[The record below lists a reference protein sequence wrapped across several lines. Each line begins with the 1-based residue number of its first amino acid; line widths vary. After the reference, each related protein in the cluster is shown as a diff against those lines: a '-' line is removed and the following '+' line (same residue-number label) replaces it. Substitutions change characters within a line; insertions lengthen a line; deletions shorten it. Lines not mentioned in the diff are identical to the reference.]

1 MASNTNRTMVIAN
14 LHAEGWRETA
24 RRVYRRVRNS
34 AMRHMVYITPDLD
47 VWVKALRTTDSRL
60 PPADQIL
67 ATWDQGVEIN
77 EIEDELI
84 NHLRELSGLT
94 AGPRSTK

>member
-1 MASNTNRTMVIAN
+1 MVIAN

-24 RRVYRRVRNS
+24 RRVYRRVRHS

-47 VWVKALRTTDSRL
+47 VWVKALRHKDSRD
-60 PPADQIL
+60 PPVEQIL
-67 ATWDQGVEIN
+67 GTWDQSTEIN

-84 NHLRELSGLT
+84 NHLRELSGLST
-94 AGPRSTK
+94 GPRSTN